1 MHFNQKAP
9 ELIDFTQN
17 VLSDNYFYYKERIK
31 VSYLMIKVF
40 SSITGYVEEMKNIK
54 QDKDFK
60 TCVVEFTRRCLY
72 LFLINLLFISED
84 KDNKLELKHYP
95 AYLNSLMEI

>member
-1 MHFNQKAP
+1 
-9 ELIDFTQN
+9 
-17 VLSDNYFYYKERIK
+17 
-31 VSYLMIKVF
+31 MIKVF